1 MEYAAYR
8 ACRWDQPPE
17 GTKQCTSQPGSSK
30 RRLPCRHS
38 RSHPRSPGRSL
49 PSVSWKVNKKKMEI
63 GQNPTMFIGFHWC
76 SMVFPCFANFGWF
89 LVSLD
94 VKARIPLDFL
104 TLWKVEIP
112 ERLGDDQQNRKSMGA
127 GDEKTKLVGL
137 AHAFPGLTN
146 THLNLASKP

>member
-1 MEYAAYR
+1 MSLVRHILYTIHVLNDYVTIIKLSIYVYLYIYNYIYIHSKIICVYNICNIYIYILIYAIYIYMCDMEYAAYR

-63 GQNPTMFIGFHWC
+63 GQNPTMFIGFH
-76 SMVFPCFANFGWF
+76 
-89 LVSLD
+89 
-94 VKARIPLDFL
+94 
-104 TLWKVEIP
+104 
-112 ERLGDDQQNRKSMGA
+112 
-127 GDEKTKLVGL
+127 
-137 AHAFPGLTN
+137 
-146 THLNLASKP
+146 